1 MKIKKR
7 IRALLLSA
15 IAVCESMVPAYAI
28 SGVTSGS
35 ISIAGTDAKI
45 STITMDSDR
54 TFEVLVANDS
64 IDTHESGKSM
74 VARAK
79 DDGDVVAAI
88 NGGFFNMKSWAVCN
102 SMIQDGKLISC
113 GGLTHA
119 VGITYDGEVL
129 MDKVTFHG
137 LAKVQRP
144 NGSPFEVSS
153 WSINRVSKSAENTV
167 SFLNQYCKEGQEVPS
182 GGKAFIVEGGVITK
196 EVEQGVLKPTASQDI
211 LVYNA
216 AALKAAEGYHTVPE
230 VGDSVTMGFTAK
242 PTKPGTEE
250 KWQNAKSVMGGAA
263 SLVLGGQDVSRK
275 NDIPAADQQ
284 PDAVN
289 QKIFVAKM
297 KSGEIILGTVRSSYA
312 KVAKGMID
320 QGAVD
325 VIAMDGGGS
334 SMLYSDGSYL
344 LSAGR
349 QITMGLAVVD
359 KPNGKVYGANTAFA
373 TKNSNN
379 TYKSAAV
386 ENNVHATDDAIKSSS
401 SDKPKTPENTLANGQ
416 MLSNASS
423 IMDTP
428 ANTKTLV
435 AAAPASETKKAEPEV
450 KTIVKKEII
459 STGSTIMPKPETV
472 ISETKV
478 PMSAAPEVVAAPQ
491 NEKSIPKIEI
501 ISKPETV
508 SKAEETP
515 KAEPTIKK
523 IEPAKTEEEPV
534 KTTTPVIEIKPVST
548 VNPNTNSVPATS
560 NNINTPSEDD
570 YDEEA
575 EMESLLAFT
584 RLAEQN
590 LANQG
595 SNTKTSGENA
605 PSEAPTV
612 VSNVEHPVVEQQPV
626 STVIEQPAAV
636 PVEEPMESFGENENV
651 TRGAF
656 CDRIIHAIKKKSGK
670 SPTELAQEKGY
681 QPASDLEAL
690 VTLGIVTSVDE
701 YSLISRKEAAV
712 AVYKSHSLTT
722 GTNSS
727 SFHTFQDCEGLSEEE
742 TFAISYVV
750 GYCMMLKD
758 DNIFDPYVAMTGK
771 DLDSIFLNF

>member
-1 MKIKKR
+1 MKIRKN

-15 IAVCESMVPAYAI
+15 IAICGSMFPAYAA

-35 ISIAGTDAKI
+35 MSIAGTDAKI
-45 STITMDSDR
+45 STITMDGDR

-74 VARAK
+74 VSRAK

-102 SMIQDGKLISC
+102 SMIQDGKMISC

-119 VGITYDGEVL
+119 VGITYGGEVL

-137 LAKVQRP
+137 LAKVKRSS
-144 NGSPFEVSS
+144 GSSFEISS
-153 WSINRVSKSAENTV
+153 WSINRVSKSSENTV
-167 SFLNQYCKEGQEVPS
+167 SFLNQYCKDDQQVPS
-182 GGKAFIVEGGVITK
+182 GGKAFIVEGGKITK
-196 EVEQGVLKPTASQDI
+196 EVEEGVLKPTESQDI

-216 AALKAAEGYHTVPE
+216 AALKAAEGYNTVPA

-242 PTKPGTEE
+242 PTKASTEE
-250 KWQNAKSVMGGAA
+250 KWQDAKSVMGGAA
-263 SLVLGGQDVSRK
+263 SLVLDGKDVCRQ

-297 KSGEIILGTVRSSYA
+297 KNGEIILGTVRSSYA
-312 KVAKGMID
+312 NVAKGMID

-359 KPNGKVYGANTAFA
+359 KPNGMFYGANTASA
-373 TKNSNN
+373 VKNN
-379 TYKSAAV
+379 TTYESASV
-386 ENNVHATDDAIKSSS
+386 ENKVQAADDAIKSSS
-401 SDKPKTPENTLANGQ
+401 SDKPKQSENILGNGQ
-416 MLSNASS
+416 MVSNVSS

-435 AAAPASETKKAEPEV
+435 AAAPVSETKEPEPEV
-450 KTIVKKEII
+450 KKIVKKETINP
-459 STGSTIMPKPETV
+459 GSTTKLTTV
-472 ISETKV
+472 ISENKV
-478 PMSAAPEVVAAPQ
+478 PMSATPEVVSAPVA
-491 NEKSIPKIEI
+491 EKSAPKIEI
-501 ISKPETV
+501 VSKPTV
-508 SKAEETP
+508 TP
-515 KAEPTIKK
+515 KTEATIKTEPSAPK
-523 IEPAKTEEEPV
+523 IEVVREEPV
-534 KTTTPVIEIKPVST
+534 KTETPVIEIKPVST
-548 VNPNTNSVPATS
+548 PTPTVSNSNISIQQPSVSS
-560 NNINTPSEDD
+560 NGDD

-590 LANQG
+590 LANQD
-595 SNTKTSGENA
+595 KKSGASEANV
-605 PSEAPTV
+605 PTEAPTV
-612 VSNVEHPVVEQQPV
+612 TIKADPVVTQPV
-626 STVIEQPAAV
+626 IAAVEQPAVA
-636 PVEEPMESFGENENV
+636 PVEEPVEAFGDNENV

-656 CDRIIHAIKKKSGK
+656 CDRIINAIKKKSGK

-681 QPASDLEAL
+681 QPGSDLEAL
-690 VTLGIVTSVDE
+690 VTLEILTSVDE

-712 AVYKSHSLTT
+712 AVYRSHSLTT

-727 SFHTFQDCEGLSEEE
+727 SVHTFQDCEDLSEEE

-750 GYCMMLKD
+750 GYGMMLKD

-771 DLDSIFLNF
+771 DLESIFRNF